1 MGTGSQYSITF
12 SSAMVCI
19 KTAKLVLMMLF
30 IPQNII
36 ADEIEDAR
44 NEAEN
49 LLVEVDL
56 KKDPSHEETNNV
68 NKEGNKGVP
77 SLSPLT
83 VNPTI
88 EKPSVTKKYPVK
100 TVTKPKRI
108 FYYTT
113 ASTIILS
120 RSKVFSK
127 SIFTQQKQNVTNALK
142 IKQITAI
149 PHKETILKKAKGN
162 SIDSSQQ
169 NNTPTGLKNSTEN
182 EDKSS
187 KSEGTETSPQP
198 VGSPN
203 SSSKQKEGLTINIET
218 SSIDYK
224 NLNSDLLEIA

>member
-127 SIFTQQKQNVTNALK
+127 SVLTKQKQNVTTAPK
-142 IKQITAI
+142 IKQI
-149 PHKETILKKAKGN
+149 PHKEIILKKVKGN
-162 SIDSSQQ
+162 PIDSSKQ
-169 NNTPTGLKNSTEN
+169 NNSPTLLKNYTEN
-182 EDKSS
+182 KDESS
-187 KSEGTETSPQP
+187 KTKTSPQP